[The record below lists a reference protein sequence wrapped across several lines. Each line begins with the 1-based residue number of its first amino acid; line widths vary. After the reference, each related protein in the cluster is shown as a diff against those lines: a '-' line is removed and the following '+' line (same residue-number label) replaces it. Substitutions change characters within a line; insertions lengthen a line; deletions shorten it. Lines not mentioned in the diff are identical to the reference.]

1 MAFIA
6 LSNQGLILWGMQWNK
21 DQLSMPKDFL
31 VFGSK
36 ILSTDSSHGCVIF
49 SPTSAFVYK
58 LNRFRLFSN
67 VPRPILRIFPI
78 RTDLLYNPRPAVAQQ
93 CHKRLSQMIIYLESF
108 VNQCLMRNSRPMH
121 CWLKWTGK
129 WTIKTYKI
137 RSSLY
142 SVGAA
147 CSNHYKKNTVWRL
160 KKLKCGG
167 SVELKLAN
175 ISWQTL
181 KKWQPLYQ

>member
-36 ILSTDSSHGCVIF
+36 ILSTGSSHGCVIF

-58 LNRFRLFSN
+58 FNRFRLFSN

-93 CHKRLSQMIIYLESF
+93 CHKRLSQMIYQEIF

-121 CWLKWTGK
+121 CWLKWTRKVNNQNIQNKIFTLFSWGSLLK
-129 WTIKTYKI
+129 PLRKEHSLEIEEIKMWRI
-137 RSSLY
+137 GGVE
-142 SVGAA
+142 VG
-147 CSNHYKKNTVWRL
+147 
-160 KKLKCGG
+160 
-167 SVELKLAN
+167 
-175 ISWQTL
+175 
-181 KKWQPLYQ
+181 

>member
-6 LSNQGLILWGMQWNK
+6 LSNQGLIRWGMQWNK

-58 LNRFRLFSN
+58 FNRFRLFSN

-93 CHKRLSQMIIYLESF
+93 CHKRLSQMIIYQEIF
-108 VNQCLMRNSRPMH
+108 VNQYLMGNSRPMH
-121 CWLKWTGK
+121 CRLTWTRKVNNQNIKNKIFTLFSWGSLLKPIQK
-129 WTIKTYKI
+129 EHSLKIEEIKMWRI
-137 RSSLY
+137 GGVE
-142 SVGAA
+142 VG
-147 CSNHYKKNTVWRL
+147 
-160 KKLKCGG
+160 
-167 SVELKLAN
+167 
-175 ISWQTL
+175 
-181 KKWQPLYQ
+181 